1 MRNLCSTGTG
11 SGDMMR
17 ACGPRFRRWPE
28 CVPVAGVRLLV
39 QGSRVRKVAKLDR
52 TEFAAH
58 RQKAWLVGF
67 LLFWGKAA
75 DCPSMAGSPDC
86 EDFKRRTSRREKVKW
101 EVTNIR
107 KCW

>member
-1 MRNLCSTGTG
+1 MRS
-11 SGDMMR
+11 
-17 ACGPRFRRWPE
+17 CGPRFRRWPE

-39 QGSRVRKVAKLDR
+39 QGSRVRKDAKLER
-52 TEFAAH
+52 TEFATH

-67 LLFWGKAA
+67 LLFWGRRTA
-75 DCPSMAGSPDC
+75 PPMPGSPDG
-86 EDFKRRTSRREKVKW
+86 EDFKRTTSRREKGKW